1 MTAQT
6 PIPLRADPAALRQA
20 ERRSFMRAAA
30 AAFIAHRDREDPV
43 KWLVFR
49 PPRWTVTTFPDRPRP
64 PRLFLSVCRRAA
76 GIEGEPAVFRP
87 SAGLAEVKTSRARTH
102 NPVVDAAR

>member
-30 AAFIAHRDREDPV
+30 SS
-43 KWLVFR
+43 LY
-49 PPRWTVTTFPDRPRP
+49 
-64 PRLFLSVCRRAA
+64 
-76 GIEGEPAVFRP
+76 RP
-87 SAGLAEVKTSRARTH
+87 SRSRGPGQVASFSTAEVDGYDIS
-102 NPVVDAAR
+102 

>member
-30 AAFIAHRDREDPV
+30 AAFIGHRDREDPV

-49 PPRWTVTTFPDRPRP
+49 PPRWTVTTFPDRPARP
-64 PRLFLSVCRRAA
+64 VYSCQSV
-76 GIEGEPAVFRP
+76 GGWLGLKGSLPSSGHRP
-87 SAGLAEVKTSRARTH
+87 
-102 NPVVDAAR
+102 D